1 MKSLEQLRKGVGLSQ
16 LELATLFKV
25 SDRTIYNYERDST
38 NIPNSLLDKY
48 MIAFDIEY
56 DDIFLGKKYDFIVQ
70 QQGLVYKRLR
80 DKKLA

>member
-38 NIPNSLLDKY
+38 NIPNS
-48 MIAFDIEY
+48 
-56 DDIFLGKKYDFIVQ
+56 
-70 QQGLVYKRLR
+70 
-80 DKKLA
+80 